1 MIRCHRR
8 LVEGRVV
15 ATIVKKATQV
25 TLMRA
30 MQVIAAEGKSTKRT
44 FVCKAFILIFD
55 RRRDI
60 KADDKGRNAHRPVA
74 RKPNSILRVDSSDSD
89 SSDGIRRHGS
99 RTERQRG
106 DPRAKITNQQQPEG
120 VDLAN
125 VKKEVELKEFQ
136 KICMRRRDLCKWIEH
151 TDF

>member
-15 ATIVKKATQV
+15 AMIVKKATQV

-60 KADDKGRNAHRPVA
+60 KAD

>member
-1 MIRCHRR
+1 MIRCRR
-8 LVEGRVV
+8 LVEGREV
-15 ATIVKKATQV
+15 ATTVKKATQV

-44 FVCKAFILIFD
+44 FVCKAFIIFD

-60 KADDKGRNAHRPVA
+60 KADDKGRNARRPVA

-106 DPRAKITNQQQPEG
+106 DPRAKITNQ
-120 VDLAN
+120 
-125 VKKEVELKEFQ
+125 
-136 KICMRRRDLCKWIEH
+136 
-151 TDF
+151 